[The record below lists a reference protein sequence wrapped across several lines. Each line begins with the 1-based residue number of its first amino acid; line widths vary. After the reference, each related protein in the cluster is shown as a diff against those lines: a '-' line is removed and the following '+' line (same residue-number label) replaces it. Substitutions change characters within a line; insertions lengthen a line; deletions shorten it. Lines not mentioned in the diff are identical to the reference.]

1 MSTDSFSTHS
11 LSDCNSTILCA
22 TKTIQAMNR
31 LDEEKLETA
40 PDNPSMGDVNDITVS
55 TRAKRRS
62 DREDFR
68 NSTERT
74 TKVSQL
80 IQYLIQLCQKNIIHT
95 HTTDCPNTNPTG
107 VSTIHWRIQQ
117 LNLFYHTNGATKTNN
132 LMPNGMHNS
141 GSRIR

>member
-31 LDEEKLETA
+31 LNEEKLETA
-40 PDNPSMGDVNDITVS
+40 PDDPSMGDVNDITAS
-55 TRAKRRS
+55 TRAKTKS
-62 DREDFR
+62 DTEDFR

-80 IQYLIQLCQKNIIHT
+80 IQYFIQLCQHEIYFT
-95 HTTDCPNTNPTG
+95 HTLLIAQTQ
-107 VSTIHWRIQQ
+107 I
-117 LNLFYHTNGATKTNN
+117 
-132 LMPNGMHNS
+132 
-141 GSRIR
+141 